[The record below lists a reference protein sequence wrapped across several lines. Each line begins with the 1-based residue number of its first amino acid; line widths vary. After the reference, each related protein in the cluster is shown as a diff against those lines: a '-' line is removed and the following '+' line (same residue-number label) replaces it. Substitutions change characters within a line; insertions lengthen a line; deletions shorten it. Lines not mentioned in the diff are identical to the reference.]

1 MRDPGHGA
9 SRVRQRPVGQRA
21 SRASP
26 DVVDKPPPPNIPTG
40 PSPPVRRVV
49 TVNLGF
55 VRYTPS
61 VFGTRFRGAD
71 VQNPAQTMSNSFL
84 AAAAER
90 TAEAD
95 SELAELQRGTWAT
108 DRVG

>member
-1 MRDPGHGA
+1 M
-9 SRVRQRPVGQRA
+9 
-21 SRASP
+21 
-26 DVVDKPPPPNIPTG
+26 
-40 PSPPVRRVV
+40 
-49 TVNLGF
+49 
-55 VRYTPS
+55 
-61 VFGTRFRGAD
+61 FGTRFRGAD

-90 TAEAD
+90 TAEAG